1 MRRRQ
6 PSPRRPRRWK
16 PSTRPWLQWA
26 RRSFRLMRVWFAVWR
41 QRPVWLPQLSS
52 NSRRLCRSRSQQP
65 SAQVR
70 GQAPTGARVRRLDR
84 LPLSARPRGRQSR
97 RRRPSR
103 QDRSELRRRVRRRRV
118 RRRRLV
124 DPRTCSV
131 LHIERINK
139 SKSRR
144 CRRRWMLGSRARH
157 RARRS
162 PLRRPRSRT

>member
-16 PSTRPWLQWA
+16 PSMKPWLQWA
-26 RRSFRLMRVWFAVWR
+26 RRSSRSMRVWFAVWR
-41 QRPVWLPQLSS
+41 QRPVWLPRPSS
-52 NSRRLCRSRSQQP
+52 SSRRLCRSRRQHP

-70 GQAPTGARVRRLDR
+70 ERAPTGARARRLDR

-103 QDRSELRRRVRRRRV
+103 QDQNELRRVRRRRA
-118 RRRRLV
+118 RRRRLM

-131 LHIERINK
+131 LHIERTNK
-139 SKSRR
+139 SKARR

-157 RARRS
+157 RAQGS